1 MISVAT
7 SSPSELA
14 AAQTLCR
21 QISRSNYENF
31 IVASILL
38 PREMR
43 QHFDNVYAF
52 CRTADDLADESQSSD
67 IALAGLAVL
76 RRNITNLYAGKK
88 VSGMF
93 MALADTVQRFQLPRE
108 PFDDLLDAFVQDQ
121 TVHRYPDLA
130 TLREYARRSANPVG
144 RIVLTMADCR
154 SDEHFSLSDE
164 ICTALQFTNFW
175 QDVAR
180 DFAIGRIYL
189 PADAMQRHGVD
200 ATLIADTLSQAH
212 PTPLCVREAIAQQ
225 CEQTR
230 IGLQLGRPLI
240 TMVPGWLAADI
251 ELFIEGGLAT
261 LNAIDRIDYNVLQQR
276 PTVSKRQQAWLVMR
290 TFFRSKILQ
299 RNAVATNVRSENKLT
314 REASVL

>member
-1 MISVAT
+1 
-7 SSPSELA
+7 
-14 AAQTLCR
+14 
-21 QISRSNYENF
+21 
-31 IVASILL
+31 
-38 PREMR
+38 
-43 QHFDNVYAF
+43 
-52 CRTADDLADESQSSD
+52 
-67 IALAGLAVL
+67 
-76 RRNITNLYAGKK
+76 
-88 VSGMF
+88 
-93 MALADTVQRFQLPRE
+93 
-108 PFDDLLDAFVQDQ
+108 VQDQ
-121 TVHRYPDLA
+121 TVHRYLDLA

-180 DFAIGRIYL
+180 DYAIGRIYL
-189 PADAMQRHGVD
+189 PADAMQRHGFD
-200 ATLIADTLSQAH
+200 ETLIADTLSQAH
-212 PTPLCVREAIAQQ
+212 STPLCVREAIAQQ

-230 IGLQLGRPLI
+230 IGFQLGRPLV
-240 TMVPGWLAADI
+240 TMVPRWLAADI

-290 TFFRSKILQ
+290 TFFRRKILQ
-299 RNAVATNVRSENKLT
+299 RNVVAANARSENKLT